1 METTIHQK
9 LTEKI
14 KNLPEFLVEEISDYI
29 DFLVYKN
36 QKDWVE
42 LLDEKQKQEIQ
53 KGLKDIE
60 EGRVFS
66 HDSVMEEMAEYI
78 QSKKK

>member
-14 KNLPEFLVEEISDYI
+14 KNLPDFLVEEISDYI

-78 QSKKK
+78 KSKKK

>member
-14 KNLPEFLVEEISDYI
+14 KNLPDFLVEEISDYI

-42 LLDEKQKQEIQ
+42 LIDEKQKQEIQ

-78 QSKKK
+78 KSKKK